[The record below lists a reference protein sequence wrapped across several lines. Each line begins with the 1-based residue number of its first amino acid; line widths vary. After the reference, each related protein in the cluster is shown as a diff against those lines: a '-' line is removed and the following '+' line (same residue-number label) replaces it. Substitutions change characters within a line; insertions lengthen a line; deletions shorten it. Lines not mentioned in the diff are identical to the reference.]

1 MPGFW
6 LRVGLSIH
14 GAALSEGAHWY
25 ASGGRDWE
33 SPHFERKITMF
44 FDTFQALC
52 EEKGVSCTRAAKE
65 MGLSNSITT
74 KWRKTGATPG
84 GETLEKV
91 AAYFGVSTDYLL
103 GKEKLPAPEGGQ
115 DVIDDIDIAFYGQYR
130 QLDEDAKQTIRD
142 MVAVMRKRKGN
153 V

>member
-1 MPGFW
+1 
-6 LRVGLSIH
+6 
-14 GAALSEGAHWY
+14 
-25 ASGGRDWE
+25 
-33 SPHFERKITMF
+33 MF

-91 AAYFGVSTDYLL
+91 AAYFGVSTDSLL
-103 GKEKLPAPEGGQ
+103 GKEKLPAP
-115 DVIDDIDIAFYGQYR
+115 VWPFSCIHTPR
-130 QLDEDAKQTIRD
+130 SIRKVGSLVGSKNTAMAPSRLSR
-142 MVAVMRKRKGN
+142 MVAPGAGIPGKGIIGTSFCR
-153 V
+153 